1 MLEAEIIMENT
12 GKSNAED
19 LKMQGLIDGYLK
31 TRPSKFNSAAQGLH
45 LDEDS
50 LAAFVEGN
58 LNERE
63 ARPVISH
70 LVDCSFCRHI
80 TAELVRLDL
89 AFAETEAVSPIVQ
102 NHEPAKVSTVLSGL
116 LSRIFGTSD
125 GAVFAHHE
133 EGDEKK
139 EPADDTEKKG

>member
-1 MLEAEIIMENT
+1 MENI
-12 GKSNAED
+12 GNIKAED
-19 LKMQGLIDGYLK
+19 VKMQGLLDGYLK
-31 TRPSKFNSAAQGLH
+31 VRRSSTNSAAKGSH

-63 ARPVISH
+63 SRPVVSH
-70 LVDCSFCRHI
+70 LIDCSFCRHI

-89 AFAETEAVSPIVQ
+89 AFAENEVISPMPE
-102 NHEPAKVSTVLSGL
+102 NHQPAKVSTVLSGL

-125 GAVFAHHE
+125 GAVFAHQE
-133 EGDEKK
+133 EDEGKNEAPDDK
-139 EPADDTEKKG
+139 ETKD